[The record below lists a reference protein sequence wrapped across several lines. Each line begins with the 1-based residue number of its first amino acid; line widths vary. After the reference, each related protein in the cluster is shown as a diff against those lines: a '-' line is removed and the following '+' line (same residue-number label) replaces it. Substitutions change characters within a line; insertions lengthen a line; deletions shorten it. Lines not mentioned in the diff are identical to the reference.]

1 MYNVMRSS
9 ATGIPRH
16 LESQDP
22 YMRREAKHVKREPS
36 PPRGPPSMADH
47 LKGRDPMV
55 PTVKEGGRS
64 IHLIPREEMRHP
76 PKEGIIT
83 QVSRGPRL

>member
-1 MYNVMRSS
+1 
-9 ATGIPRH
+9 
-16 LESQDP
+16 
-22 YMRREAKHVKREPS
+22 
-36 PPRGPPSMADH
+36 MADH

-64 IHLIPREEMRHP
+64 IHLIPREEMRHA

-83 QVSRGPRL
+83 QVSRGRRQPPLLIIIITVIIFNVPKLKVSKE